1 MRLRAEFPRQ
11 QGQLFIQGEKSL
23 AHTLDKRHTPVLT
36 PPLARLAFP
45 ACVFS
50 CPCLPTS
57 PHTADTPRPLLF
69 LPNPLPHSPSLYPRA
84 SSLSVQP
91 AVDLFRPRS
100 PERSPSD
107 AALASALPLSSPPH
121 SLPSI
126 SLAIHPVSS
135 CLLSLLCLYL
145 TPFPKILTTP

>member
-1 MRLRAEFPRQ
+1 MRLRGEFPRQ

-23 AHTLDKRHTPVLT
+23 AHTLDKRHTPALT
-36 PPLARLAFP
+36 PPLACPAFP
-45 ACVFS
+45 ACVSS

-57 PHTADTPRPLLF
+57 PDTADIPRPLLF
-69 LPNPLPHSPSLYPRA
+69 LPNPPPHSPSLYPRA
-84 SSLSVQP
+84 SSLSVLR

-107 AALASALPLSSPPH
+107 AAPASALPLSSPRH
-121 SLPSI
+121 SVPSI
-126 SLAIHPVSS
+126 PLAIRPVSS

-145 TPFPKILTTP
+145 TPLPKI